1 MKEIN
6 EIKEKNYNDDNI
18 KIESFE
24 IINKKEIEEDEERK
38 KEKEK
43 ISSMRINKRK
53 LNIIFYSG
61 FILSLIYILLSL
73 FIYSYLNLILIFLS
87 FYFIL
92 SFLNV
97 YSKQLYFLSKK
108 ITHTVYLIQFGYIF
122 LKGLLLLIYKLFPKK
137 KKKKMSQWKYLGMK

>member
-6 EIKEKNYNDDNI
+6 EIKEKNYNDNNI

-24 IINKKEIEEDEERK
+24 IINKKEIEEEEERK

-61 FILSLIYILLSL
+61 FI
-73 FIYSYLNLILIFLS
+73 FIFKFNSHFFIFLFHIIFFKFLFKTIIFFIKKNNTHGIFNS
-87 FYFIL
+87 IWIYF
-92 SFLNV
+92 
-97 YSKQLYFLSKK
+97 SKRTFTSNL
-108 ITHTVYLIQFGYIF
+108 
-122 LKGLLLLIYKLFPKK
+122 
-137 KKKKMSQWKYLGMK
+137 